1 MLVSSSHLLLL
12 QVTGKVM
19 KFVLSVKWSP
29 CVWCAVWE
37 NVLEL
42 SVKITLMVHVVLN
55 FVAIMVTTVVNRRGI
70 VWMFVIGS

>member
-1 MLVSSSHLLLL
+1 
-12 QVTGKVM
+12 M

-55 FVAIMVTTVVNRRGI
+55 FVAIMVTTVVNRRGT